1 MEQSYIVL
9 IILAI
14 MIAGF
19 ILNKW
24 SYGLTTMI
32 CCALLALTGVLPI
45 SEAFG
50 GFCNKTLIMIAC
62 IFVISTGNSPD
73 FLCADCILCT
83 DDGSNYYDCTYD
95 YAAGN
100 SEFR

>member
-9 IILAI
+9 IILAV

-32 CCALLALTGVLPI
+32 CCALLALTGV
-45 SEAFG
+45 SADF
-50 GFCNKTLIMIAC
+50 
-62 IFVISTGNSPD
+62 TGLWR
-73 FLCADCILCT
+73 FLQ
-83 DDGSNYYDCTYD
+83 
-95 YAAGN
+95 
-100 SEFR
+100 

>member
-32 CCALLALTGVLPI
+32 CCALLAL
-45 SEAFG
+45 SHRSSA
-50 GFCNKTLIMIAC
+50 
-62 IFVISTGNSPD
+62 D
-73 FLCADCILCT
+73 FRGLWRFLQ
-83 DDGSNYYDCTYD
+83 
-95 YAAGN
+95 
-100 SEFR
+100 

>member
-9 IILAI
+9 IILAV

-45 SEAFG
+45 SDAFG
-50 GFCNKTLIMIAC
+50 GFCNKT
-62 IFVISTGNSPD
+62 
-73 FLCADCILCT
+73 
-83 DDGSNYYDCTYD
+83 
-95 YAAGN
+95 
-100 SEFR
+100 